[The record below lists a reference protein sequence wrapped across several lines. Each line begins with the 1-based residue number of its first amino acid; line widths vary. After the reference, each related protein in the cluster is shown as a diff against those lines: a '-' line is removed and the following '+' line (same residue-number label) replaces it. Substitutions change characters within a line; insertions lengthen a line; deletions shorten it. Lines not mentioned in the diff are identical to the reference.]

1 MTKKKGVAPN
11 GFEPMSREPESRM
24 IDHYTTGLYLQTS

>member
-1 MTKKKGVAPN
+1 MKKKIAPN

-24 IDHYTTGLYLQTS
+24 IDRYTTGL

>member
-1 MTKKKGVAPN
+1 MIFVMKKKIAPN

-24 IDHYTTGLYLQTS
+24 IDRYTTGL